1 VADVC
6 GSMFME
12 DFGIAVDGK
21 SSFKEGCGM
30 EGTRRAGSG
39 RNIPLDLQVNFL
51 PNPMLTPFP
60 TEPLK
65 GRIRL

>member
-1 VADVC
+1 MAIHHLERVVEWK
-6 GSMFME
+6 GQ
-12 DFGIAVDGK
+12 G
-21 SSFKEGCGM
+21 
-30 EGTRRAGSG
+30 RAGSG

-60 TEPLK
+60 TEPFE